1 MKKIFLAVVALAAMT
16 ACSNDEFVS
25 VDRAP
30 INFGEA
36 FVDNA
41 TRAADTTYGAVALT
55 SFNVYGTVK
64 GQGVTNP
71 VNIFDGDNVTGTVGE
86 NEWNYVDEDTKAEY
100 WVVGA
105 AYNFAAVVNATVVE
119 ATKTSAGMPT
129 QLKAVVDDA
138 DENNSNLKDMLYA
151 AASVPS
157 ASANQD
163 AVDFTFEHLLSKVQ
177 FTVTSNAKGDYSHS
191 VTGITVKN
199 FSDATYTIESGAWS
213 TFNTDPTAVAIPDK
227 DVNFLNIEGVNAAS
241 KENIGTTDEING
253 KTNATQ
259 MLLIPTDDEFE
270 VSFTVKVLKNG
281 TEISSDPQ
289 TIKVNKDLVK
299 GNAYNFTIACELNS
313 PIKFSVADDLN
324 WANGGELNVQ

>member
-1 MKKIFLAVVALAAMT
+1 MKKLFIALFAVAAVT

-71 VNIFDGDNVTGTVGE
+71 VNIFDGDNVSGAVGGT
-86 NEWNYVDEDTKAEY
+86 WDYVDNDTKAEY

-105 AYNFAAVVNATVVE
+105 AYNFAAVVNADVTAPE
-119 ATKTSAGMPT
+119 SNFGMPT
-129 QLKAVVDDA
+129 ELKPQADD
-138 DENNSNLKDMLYA
+138 NSNLKDMLYSS
-151 AASVPS
+151 ASVTS
-157 ASANQD
+157 ASANQG
-163 AVDFTFEHLLSKVQ
+163 AVNFTFKHLLSKVQ
-177 FTVTSNAKGDYSHS
+177 FTVTSNTTGDYSHS

-199 FSDATYTIESGAWS
+199 FETATYNIAGEAWS
-213 TFNTDPTAVAIPDK
+213 TFNANATATPDK
-227 DVNFLNIEGVNAAS
+227 TVAFGDVTGVTAAS
-241 KENIGTTDEING
+241 TETVGNTTIPG

-259 MLLIPTDDEFE
+259 MLLIPTDDNFD
-270 VSFTVKVLKNG
+270 VSFTVEAWRNG
-281 TEISSDPQ
+281 TKINTE
-289 TIKVNKDLVK
+289 TKTVTVTNDLVK
-299 GNAYNFTIACELNS
+299 GNAYNFTIECKLNS
-313 PIKFSVADDLN
+313 PITFSVSTNPTGWGD
-324 WANGGELNVQ
+324 GGNVTVQ

>member
-41 TRAADTTYGAVALT
+41 TRATDTTYGAIALT
-55 SFNVYGTVK
+55 SFNVYGTVA
-64 GQGVTNP
+64 
-71 VNIFDGDNVTGTVGE
+71 NINLFDGDNVSGTVGGT
-86 NEWNYVDEDTKAEY
+86 WNYVDGDTKEEY

-119 ATKTSAGMPT
+119 DTMTPAGMPT
-129 QLKAVVDDA
+129 QLKAKADDA
-138 DENNSNLKDMLYA
+138 TENNSNLKDMLYA

-157 ASANQD
+157 ASANQG

-199 FSDATYTIESGAWS
+199 FSDATYNIAYDANGNDISSWNS
-213 TFNTDPTAVAIPDK
+213 TTTPSHPISFG
-227 DVNFLNIEGVNAAS
+227 NIERVNAES

-259 MLLIPTDDEFE
+259 MLLIPTTQAFD

-289 TIKVNKDLVK
+289 TIKVNKALVK
-299 GNAYNFTIACELNS
+299 GNAYNFTINCELNK
-313 PIKFSVADDLN
+313 PIQFSVDN
-324 WANGGELNVQ
+324 NPTGWANGGELNVQ

>member
-41 TRAADTTYGAVALT
+41 TRATDTTYGAVALT
-55 SFNVYGTVK
+55 SFDVYGTVA
-64 GQGVTNP
+64 
-71 VNIFDGDNVTGTVGE
+71 NINLFDGDNVSGTVGGT
-86 NEWNYVDEDTKAEY
+86 WNYVDSDTKEEY

-119 ATKTSAGMPT
+119 DTKTPAGMPT
-129 QLKAVVDDA
+129 QLKAKVDDA

-199 FSDATYTIESGAWS
+199 FSDATYNIAGGAWD
-213 TFNTDPTAVAIPDK
+213 TFNTDPDATATPDKAVAFGDITGVIETSTHKEGDTDK
-227 DVNFLNIEGVNAAS
+227 KGL
-241 KENIGTTDEING
+241 
-253 KTNATQ
+253 TNATQ
-259 MLLIPTDDEFE
+259 MLLIPTDEAFD

-299 GNAYNFTIACELNS
+299 GNAYNFTIECKLNS
-313 PIKFSVADDLN
+313 PIVFSVDN
-324 WANGGELNVQ
+324 NPTGWANGGELNVQ